1 MSDTATGLPKADRL
15 APHVT
20 GRKRGGANL
29 AQRMQKSI
37 EKAKQINARSAK
49 KIPLHI
55 NITLEA
61 HEALVALAD
70 KYGMKVA
77 TVGSKCFL
85 EGLTKYVTLRSKPH
99 PFDETTFG
107 VFDKHPPLARARTD
121 YGEREEEERQR
132 QQDELRERRKQA
144 AQDLNLPGH
153 RKPLAEAIT
162 SAEG

>member
-1 MSDTATGLPKADRL
+1 MNDGTGLPKADRL

-49 KIPLHI
+49 TLPLHL
-55 NITLEA
+55 NVTVEV
-61 HEALVALAD
+61 HEALVGLAE
-70 KYGMKVA
+70 KYGIKVA
-77 TVGSKCFL
+77 VVGRKCL
-85 EGLTKYVTLRSKPH
+85 IEGLTKYVTLRSKPH

-121 YGEREEEERQR
+121 YGQQEEEERQR
-132 QQDELRERRKQA
+132 QQDELRARRKTA
-144 AQDLNLPGH
+144 AEDLQLPGH
-153 RKPLAEAIT
+153 RKPAA